1 MALTLHQEAL
11 IHYLK
16 KFDLEKGAILGI
28 SLMLAKSKQG
38 IEAFIYASH
47 QADITS
53 QEDFLKLAVLIAE
66 DLPPEERTGELMNL
80 RIEL

>member
-1 MALTLHQEAL
+1 MELTLHQQAL
-11 IHYLK
+11 IYYLK

-38 IEAFIYASH
+38 IEAFIYVSH
-47 QADITS
+47 QDGITS

-66 DLPPEERTGELMNL
+66 ELPPEERTGELMNL